1 MSLFVMSD
9 QYPRFFSALRQ
20 TGHEVIPS
28 DLISAFPPPEQRHA
42 DMQALRIKDRLFI
55 LKEAAGL
62 RKKLAKAA
70 PIIAES
76 EAGSKY
82 PDNILLN
89 FLFLN
94 NRLYGRIDRLD
105 PAVKRFC
112 EEEGIE
118 LRKISQ
124 GYAKCS
130 TLVVTETAAI
140 TADKGIFSALKD
152 DGADV
157 LLISQ
162 GNIELKGCDYGFIGG
177 ASGKTDDNTVVFF
190 GNIAEHPDHD
200 EIIKFITAQG
210 LDIKILAPE
219 QKLTDIG
226 GIVKV
231 LT

>member
-70 PIIAES
+70 PIIADS

-124 GYAKCS
+124 GYARCS
-130 TLVVTETAAI
+130 TLVVTE
-140 TADKGIFSALKD
+140 
-152 DGADV
+152 
-157 LLISQ
+157 
-162 GNIELKGCDYGFIGG
+162 IGG